1 MYDILY
7 HLYGDRKVNFNKSN
21 LKRQPKK
28 LPHFNNNW
36 VLNPSP
42 KKLPK
47 TKIEKTYF
55 KISNQ
60 IKVFTKLNLMRKL
73 MEIISA

>member
-1 MYDILY
+1 
-7 HLYGDRKVNFNKSN
+7 
-21 LKRQPKK
+21 
-28 LPHFNNNW
+28 LPHFNKNW
-36 VLNPSP
+36 LLNPPP